1 MIQEKYPNDPPNFS
15 KYSELRS
22 STGESISETVDPLE
36 LIIEKHLPVIGK
48 YKLFDSDMAWESF
61 KKRI

>member
-1 MIQEKYPNDPPNFS
+1 MIQEKYPSDPPNFS

-22 STGESISETVDPLE
+22 SIGEAISETVNPLD
-36 LIIEKHLPVIGK
+36 LIIEKQLPLIKK
-48 YKLFDSDMAWESF
+48 YKQFDADMAWESF